1 MEIYKNK
8 SSGKFFIYI
17 EDTDTDDG
25 ALFVSPGCKVLH
37 LQLNLFYD
45 EPEEGDEDDFLSD
58 GLISKTQLERYRQYN
73 EDRLEEPGNRFE
85 DIRESLPPRPSRIE
99 RVTPNDNQREK
110 EPDMIER
117 MAKDIKHN
125 KR

>member
-8 SSGKFFIYI
+8 SSGKYFIYI

-25 ALFVSPGCKVLH
+25 ALFVSPGCKVIP
-37 LQLNLFYD
+37 LQLNLFFD
-45 EPEEGDEDDFLSD
+45 EPEEGGEDDFLSD
-58 GLISKTQLERYRQYN
+58 GLITKTQLERYRQYN
-73 EDRLEEPGNRFE
+73 EDRLKESGNWFE
-85 DIRESLPPRPSRIE
+85 DIEGRPPRPSGVE
-99 RVTPNDNQREK
+99 LVDPNDKQREK

-125 KR
+125 KC